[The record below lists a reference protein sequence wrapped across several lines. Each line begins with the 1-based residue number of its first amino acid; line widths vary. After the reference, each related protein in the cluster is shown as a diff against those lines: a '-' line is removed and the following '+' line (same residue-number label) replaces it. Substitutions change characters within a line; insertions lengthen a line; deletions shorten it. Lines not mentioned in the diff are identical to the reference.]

1 MNICY
6 ITGVGKFINENGEQ
20 KYQVH
25 KLRIYNEAG
34 QDVELKLDKTS
45 RRILGF
51 MFDFQELEEL
61 TEDENGVQC
70 TIYQLKDKSE

>member
-6 ITGVGKFINENGEQ
+6 ITGVGTFTNENGQQ

-25 KLRIYNEAG
+25 KLRIYNKSG
-34 QDVELKLDKTS
+34 QDIEVKLDKTA

-51 MFDFQELEEL
+51 MFDFQELEEM

-70 TIYQLKDKSE
+70 TMYQLKDKS